1 MHIDYDDPKF
11 AAAAAEILQRHN
23 NGEPEANITSA
34 VRGFLIATGLAS
46 PSEIGEENPPAQG
59 SRSAVDLTALDTFI
73 ESKRR
78 IGNGIDPNPEYVQQ
92 LDDYLAQSAKQGR
105 ERMGI
110 LTDGKYWLT
119 RWPNAGPVKL
129 VPPYAFTLESP
140 DGWILLYEWLRDHAL
155 AAVENKQPTR
165 LTIAESFGPNSLA
178 YQRDVAQLRAKYDE
192 YAGLNTI
199 KVKYQLWQNLLT
211 AALGEIAGT
220 PAQLDDLF
228 VRHTYLSAVIGMVV
242 QASFGSDI
250 RQLAET
256 DPADLLQGRSFRNQT
271 GLQGVVESDFFAWPT
286 EVGGLPLLKA
296 LARRVAKFDWR
307 NPPNDIAAILYE
319 TVIPP
324 EERRQLSEYYT
335 PGWLAR
341 AIVQELVTDPMDQYV
356 LDPACGSGTFIA
368 EAVTHLLDAANKT
381 SLDAKEVLDW
391 LRFSVTGI
399 DVHPVAVHLARA
411 AWVLAAQPAIQAAVE
426 DGFAA
431 NLTVPV
437 YLGDALQLRFRTGD
451 MFAEHN
457 VTVQVEDEHHTEL
470 VFPVSLVQRAET
482 FDGLMGDIADAID
495 HGDDPDVALDDHRIT
510 DPGERATLQ
519 QTIASLQ
526 RLHGEGRDHIWAY
539 YTRNLVRPVALA
551 QSKVD
556 VIVGNPPWLNYN
568 QTASILRSELERQSK
583 DLYGIWTGGRYA
595 THQDVAGLFFARSV
609 DLYLKQGGL
618 IGMVLPHSALQTGQ
632 YSKWRSGAWQAK
644 SIGSGKGRQPGRVLS
659 VDFSHKMAWDL
670 EGLEPNSF
678 FPVPAAV
685 VFARNLGV
693 DAQAIGLAGEVERWR
708 GKPGGDADRRKR
720 VAIVDTSTASIS
732 PYGHFSRNGATIFP
746 RCLFFINETEN
757 TALIQAGQTITVNPR
772 RGGQDKEPW
781 RNLDLTALTG
791 QTIEAQHVF
800 DVYLGETL
808 APYATLD
815 PLKAVLPLKP
825 RNRELPA
832 DSKGVGGIRLGG
844 LSQRMRDRW
853 RVVSNLWEANRAA
866 ATKMNLL
873 GQLDY
878 YGKLSSQLEWRAAP
892 GDRPVRVVYNQ
903 SGAPTAALLQDDDAI
918 VDYRLFWIACKDAQE
933 AHYLLAI
940 INSDALATAVA
951 PLMSK
956 GQFGARDLEKHLWK
970 LPIPAFDAGN
980 PLHLELAAAG
990 EAAAAGVAE
999 QLAALRSARGQSVSV
1014 TIARRELRAWLR
1026 GSAAGARVEA
1036 GVGRLLGGG

>member
-34 VRGFLIATGLAS
+34 VRDFLIATGLAS
-46 PSEIGEENPPAQG
+46 PGEILEENPPAQG

-78 IGNGIDPNPEYVQQ
+78 IGTGIDPNPEYVQQ

-129 VPPYAFTLESP
+129 VPPNAFTLESQN
-140 DGWILLYEWLRDHAL
+140 GWIPLYEWLRDHAL
-155 AAVENKQPTR
+155 AAVENKQPSR

-178 YQRDVAQLRAKYDE
+178 YQRDVAQLRAWYDE

-211 AALGEIAGT
+211 AALGEMAGT
-220 PAQLDDLF
+220 PAQLEDLF

-250 RQLAET
+250 RQLAEN

-324 EERRQLSEYYT
+324 EERSKLGEYYT

-411 AWVLAAQPAIQAAVE
+411 AWVLAAQPAIQAAVK

-431 NLTVPV
+431 NITVPV

-457 VTVQVEDEHHTEL
+457 VTVQVEDEHNTEL
-470 VFPVSLVQRAET
+470 VFPVSLVQRPET

-495 HGDDPDVALDDHRIT
+495 HGDDPDVALDDNHIS

-556 VIVGNPPWLNYN
+556 VIVGNPPWLNYR

-583 DLYGIWTGGRYA
+583 ELYGIWTGGRYA

-659 VDFSHKMAWDL
+659 VDFSHKTAWDL

-708 GKPGGDADRRKR
+708 GKAGGD
-720 VAIVDTSTASIS
+720 IVLRETVGITDTSVGGTS
-732 PYGHFSRNGATIFP
+732 PYAGHTRQGAVIVP
-746 RCLFFINETEN
+746 RCLYYVEETAN
-757 TALIQAGQTITVNPR
+757 PAIIAAGQTVTVNPR
-772 RGGQDKEPW
+772 RGVQDKSPW
-781 RNLDLTALTG
+781 RDLDLTALTG
-791 QTIEAQHVF
+791 QTIEKTHLFNVH
-800 DVYLGETL
+800 LGETL
-808 APYATLD
+808 VPYAALD
-815 PLKAVLPLKP
+815 SLKAVLPFKP
-825 RNRELPA
+825 SDPELPA
-832 DSKGVGGIRLGG
+832 DSKGVGGISRGALG
-844 LSQRMRDRW
+844 QRMRDRW
-853 RVVSNLWEANRAA
+853 QTVSRLWEEHKAPAN
-866 ATKMNLL
+866 KLDL
-873 GQLDY
+873 VGQLDY
-878 YGKLSSQLEWRAAP
+878 YGKLSAQLEWRAAP
-892 GDRPVRVVYNQ
+892 GDRPVRVVYAS
-903 SGAPTAALLQDDDAI
+903 SGTPTAALLQDDDAI
-918 VDYRLFWIACKDAQE
+918 VDYTLFWIACKDAQE
-933 AHYLLAI
+933 ANYLLAI
-940 INSDALATAVA
+940 INCQALYEAVSPMMA
-951 PLMSK
+951 K
-956 GQFGARDLEKHLWK
+956 GQFGARHLQKHLWK
-970 LPIPAFDAGN
+970 LPIPAFDADN
-980 PLHLELAAAG
+980 ARHVELAAAG
-990 EAAAAGVAE
+990 EAAAAEVAE
-999 QLAALRSARGQSVSV
+999 QLAALRSARGQGVSV